1 MGVFS
6 DIHILKDN
14 FLLALLIYIRIYFIF
29 LIPDIQTMKRR
40 RERAICLD
48 KVSRV
53 MFPSTFILLNIIYW
67 LVFNDSKQT
76 FF

>member
-1 MGVFS
+1 MKITFYV
-6 DIHILKDN
+6 LE
-14 FLLALLIYIRIYFIF
+14 FLTYIRIFFFI

-53 MFPSTFILLNIIYW
+53 MFPSTFILLNVIYW
-67 LVFNDSKQT
+67 LVFNDSKQII
-76 FF
+76 F